1 MNLPNQ
7 LTERESIDP
16 KLAVGSSL
24 PNPKGLLAIVLALYL
39 VNEEKDYLDYSDK
52 SGNTITLKPS
62 LITSLKAF
70 FNGITGYNATEI
82 DSLASANPLVE
93 MQIEPLQVPLQLF
106 WKIAKIN
113 ILGTDSSSGER
124 TGGVRF
130 PKELFF
136 TTNMDI
142 LKNVISNE
150 NGDITNTGKELIYSW
165 LTNNNTPTSSINI
178 EQKLTKTLSVFSE
191 ETLFKTWNNSTEIIF
206 QQEGIYNAFDTSN
219 TTVDI
224 GGTKEIKG
232 TLRNLKSSIAKDI
245 HPYLKITSS
254 NVELKNPSLATHFDN
269 YQKRVS
275 NYLDLNPKSVEIK
288 TVEAEDEVDSNTDLK
303 QNQVIIFDKKLRT
316 IIFEAFKYA
325 KNTFGENKILNDYEL
340 KDSTI
345 ESREYKGLTLPAYFN
360 SEVFIGLF
368 DEEQTNNNLKSSN
381 TRRFINEKIK
391 TLDFEN
397 SYFTSQWNESNGR
410 GLSLG
415 NFNKFLKDVSNN
427 TLEIIKEDE
436 IFQLV
441 KKVNSGNN
449 SQNKIYY
456 GAPGTGKSHR
466 ADIET
471 NGKEVQKVTFHPD
484 YDYHTFVGGY
494 KPTMVG
500 EGNDAK
506 ITYKFV
512 PQIFTKTYVD
522 AWKNFDEG
530 NEVKTFYLQIEEIN
544 RGNCAEIFGDLFQ
557 LLDRKSDGSSKY
569 EVTAEEELYKY
580 LLSNDAFGG
589 DHEGIKG
596 GKLRFPSNLKIIATM
611 NTSDQSLFPMDSAFK
626 RRWDWEY
633 VPIDYNCSFS
643 DFTIHLNNGKSFKWL
658 SFLKTINEEIFEIT
672 KSQDKQIGNWFI
684 DAQNSGKVISESTFI
699 NKVIFYLWNDVF
711 KDEENTIFKSTDG
724 KNLTYTT
731 FFEKET
737 STTLLSDILEKRL
750 GLIDIN
756 NQKDNPSEA

>member
-7 LTERESIDP
+7 LTEREPIDP

-52 SGNTITLKPS
+52 SGNTIILKPS

-165 LTNNNTPTSSINI
+165 LTNNNTPTSSVNI

-245 HPYLKITSS
+245 HPYLKISSS
-254 NVELKNPSLATHFDN
+254 NVELKNPSLATQFDN

-288 TVEAEDEVDSNTDLK
+288 IVEAEDEVDSNTDLE

-345 ESREYKGLTLPAYFN
+345 ESREYKGLTLPEYFN

-391 TLDFEN
+391 TLDYEN

-415 NFNKFLKDVSNN
+415 NFNKYLKDISNN
-427 TLEIIKEDE
+427 TLEIIKEE
-436 IFQLV
+436 ETFQLI
-441 KKVNSGNN
+441 KQGNSNN
-449 SQNKIYY
+449 HSQNKIYY
-456 GAPGTGKSHR
+456 GAPGTGKSHKVN
-466 ADIET
+466 ELLK
-471 NGKEVQKVTFHPD
+471 GKEERTERVTFHPE
-484 YDYHTFVGGY
+484 YDYASFIGGF
-494 KPTMVG
+494 KPITEV
-500 EGNDAK
+500 DAETGDEVIK
-506 ITYKFV
+506 YKFV
-512 PQIFTKTYVD
+512 PQTFTNIYVD
-522 AWKNFDEG
+522 AWNNKD
-530 NEVKTFYLQIEEIN
+530 NEYYLVIEEIN
-544 RGNCAEIFGDLFQ
+544 RGNCAEIFGDIFQ
-557 LLDRKSDGSSKY
+557 LLDRNSDYSITPSS
-569 EVTAEEELYKY
+569 ELKQY
-580 LLSNDAFGG
+580 LVKELTSKDA
-589 DHEGIKG
+589 IKG
-596 GKLRFPSNLKIIATM
+596 IENGKMKLPSNLNILATM

-633 VPIDYNCSFS
+633 IPINYEPTYIDANGNEKENESSKYKVIISDSESFS
-643 DFTIHLNNGKSFKWL
+643 WLDFIKKVNNNYIKPNPNLGM
-658 SFLKTINEEIFEIT
+658 
-672 KSQDKQIGNWFI
+672 DKCIGNYFI
-684 DAQNSGKVISESTFI
+684 KAKEHNITLEEFI
-699 NKVIFYLWNDVF
+699 NKGIFYLWNDVF
-711 KDEENTIFKSTDG
+711 KDEDDHIFEENTFYEDFFPISTKG
-724 KNLTYTT
+724 K
-731 FFEKET
+731 EKV
-737 STTLLSDILEKRL
+737 LKILEKI
-750 GLIDIN
+750 GLNTPEKED
-756 NQKDNPSEA
+756 